1 MRHLGALLGA
11 QRETRASLLI
21 TEMKR
26 NKHPAVRLTV
36 FDVRVKV
43 EDNVGRN
50 FCSMILNIM
59 L

>member
-1 MRHLGALLGA
+1 MGHLGALLGA

-36 FDVRVKV
+36 FDVKVKV
-43 EDNVGRN
+43 EDNV
-50 FCSMILNIM
+50 
-59 L
+59 